1 MYTTDENIPSLHLRH
16 STPSAER
23 GSVHSAAVWPDCLH
37 SISQKH
43 YVTCTEAQTNDRC
56 NDGELRKPCQ
66 IETTGHLLAITTGE
80 PVFSSLRTVTST
92 VTNLVT
98 IHTFD
103 CNSLWILN
111 GFFWTSPSGMTEF
124 CSCQCHGD
132 TYVQSGVLPLQRG
145 HFGIPRS
152 IGIPAFLRR
161 SRLSSAFS
169 GHPAFCISRL
179 GLSER

>member
-1 MYTTDENIPSLHLRH
+1 MARLPAQYQSKALRHLHL
-16 STPSAER
+16 SSKKIA
-23 GSVHSAAVWPDCLH
+23 
-37 SISQKH
+37 
-43 YVTCTEAQTNDRC
+43 RC
-56 NDGELRKPCQ
+56 NDSELRQ
-66 IETTGHLLAITTGE
+66 SRQFETRGHLLAIATCK
-80 PVFSSLRTVTST
+80 PILPRLRTVTST

-98 IHTFD
+98 VHTFD
-103 CNSLWILN
+103 CNSLWILD
-111 GFFWTSPSGMTEF
+111 GFFGTPPSRMTEF
-124 CSCQCHGD
+124 CSCQYQGD
-132 TYVQSGVLPLQRG
+132 RYARSGVLPLQRG